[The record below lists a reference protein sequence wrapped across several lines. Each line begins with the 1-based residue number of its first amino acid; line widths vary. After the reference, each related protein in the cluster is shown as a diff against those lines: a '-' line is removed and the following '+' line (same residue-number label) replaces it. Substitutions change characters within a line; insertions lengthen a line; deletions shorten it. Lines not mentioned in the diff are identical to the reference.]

1 MDSRPPIKRESDS
14 LLGAGLPEAE
24 QFQIKIVKQ
33 ESDPGDYQ
41 RGTGS
46 SSVPQIPGFPQTNP
60 GEPQVKIKEEV
71 LDPSYHVDPMDGT
84 VLSFT
89 VGETDPETLQMKEE
103 GEGAAS
109 GSYVEGTSVPFA
121 DGGFP
126 SAGQEIY
133 QTKIKEEPDPEF
145 YPNPVKSSVASLPDG
160 GLFTEVKIE
169 NEQMDTE
176 DPLPTIRSEIVSF
189 PVPGAVANAAE
200 HRASNEI
207 SEQDRE
213 EMRRQLFEE
222 LRNMWGPVENEP
234 CFQDDP
240 VYTEEE
246 LQALREREKGERLRN
261 TRWCQC
267 GNCISLP
274 TTEESVCCREI
285 AKLKKRFRGGVTCII
300 QVPEMQKSCLDAK
313 LLDYMVRYRGKVS
326 KEKYTEEYPQVMR
339 KAAYR
344 AFTIWTH
351 RFFREKT
358 CTAIPACVVNLVRTR
373 FPYPPDRTVGLLGLW
388 DYPAIDMAFDG

>member
-160 GLFTEVKIE
+160 VTSSWASRRANNHTTQIPSSDLRPMSVAKPNRERRPAVHQDIMCKQRRLSYNISFKLEVVSYAKEHGNRAAARHFGPPPTEKMIRE
-169 NEQMDTE
+169 WRKQEEQLQKTE
-176 DPLPTIRSEIVSF
+176 KNKCTLR
-189 PVPGAVANAAE
+189 GHVAKWP
-200 HRASNEI
+200 
-207 SEQDRE
+207 QLDE
-213 EMRRQLFEE
+213 EMKNWIMQH
-222 LRNMWGPVENEP
+222 RNSCSEHKTGREP
-234 CFQDDP
+234 NC
-240 VYTEEE
+240 
-246 LQALREREKGERLRN
+246 ASCCAKG
-261 TRWCQC
+261 
-267 GNCISLP
+267 S
-274 TTEESVCCREI
+274 
-285 AKLKKRFRGGVTCII
+285 
-300 QVPEMQKSCLDAK
+300 
-313 LLDYMVRYRGKVS
+313 
-326 KEKYTEEYPQVMR
+326 
-339 KAAYR
+339 
-344 AFTIWTH
+344 
-351 RFFREKT
+351 
-358 CTAIPACVVNLVRTR
+358 
-373 FPYPPDRTVGLLGLW
+373 
-388 DYPAIDMAFDG
+388 

>member
-1 MDSRPPIKRESDS
+1 
-14 LLGAGLPEAE
+14 
-24 QFQIKIVKQ
+24 
-33 ESDPGDYQ
+33 
-41 RGTGS
+41 
-46 SSVPQIPGFPQTNP
+46 
-60 GEPQVKIKEEV
+60 
-71 LDPSYHVDPMDGT
+71 
-84 VLSFT
+84 
-89 VGETDPETLQMKEE
+89 
-103 GEGAAS
+103 
-109 GSYVEGTSVPFA
+109 
-121 DGGFP
+121 
-126 SAGQEIY
+126 
-133 QTKIKEEPDPEF
+133 
-145 YPNPVKSSVASLPDG
+145 
-160 GLFTEVKIE
+160 
-169 NEQMDTE
+169 
-176 DPLPTIRSEIVSF
+176 
-189 PVPGAVANAAE
+189 
-200 HRASNEI
+200 
-207 SEQDRE
+207 
-213 EMRRQLFEE
+213 
-222 LRNMWGPVENEP
+222 MWGPVENEP

>member
-1 MDSRPPIKRESDS
+1 
-14 LLGAGLPEAE
+14 AGFPEA
-24 QFQIKIVKQ
+24 QQLQIKMVKQ
-33 ESDPGDYQ
+33 ESESGDYQ

-46 SSVPQIPGFPQTNP
+46 FSVPHIPGFPQNNP
-60 GEPQVKIKEEV
+60 EEPQVKIKEEV
-71 LDPSYHVDPMDGT
+71 LDPSYPADTMDDT
-84 VLSFT
+84 VVSFT
-89 VGETDPETLQMKEE
+89 VGETDPHTLHMKEE
-103 GEGAAS
+103 NEAAAS
-109 GSYVEGTSVPFA
+109 GTYQQSGT
-121 DGGFP
+121 
-126 SAGQEIY
+126 
-133 QTKIKEEPDPEF
+133 DPLTD
-145 YPNPVKSSVASLPDG
+145 KGS
-160 GLFTEVKIE
+160 FTGVKIE
-169 NEQMDTE
+169 TEHMDTG

-189 PVPGAVANAAE
+189 PGPDVKQEEPVAPHIKIEKEEPEYYLNTVEDTAADGGAVANE
-200 HRASNEI
+200 TVHQGPNEI
-207 SEQDRE
+207 SDEDRE

-246 LQALREREKGERLRN
+246 LQALRERENGERLRN

-285 AKLKKRFRGGVTCII
+285 AKLKKRFTGGITCII
-300 QVPEMQKSCLDAK
+300 QVQEMQKSCLDAK

-358 CTAIPACVVNLVRTR
+358 CTAIPACVVNLVRMR